1 VVLLHNVPPT
11 ATPSDIYRLLPS
23 FSRHIASITFFR
35 LPDVQFAGRVAVSF
49 ARTSTKTGKEGEESE
64 EERGERE
71 KREEGAMKKEIVRAK
86 EFAAAV
92 RKLKMSGRQLRAS
105 MVSARQCVHEGLE
118 AAKPACRSDAP
129 FLPADRA
136 PHP

>member
-1 VVLLHNVPPT
+1 MLLHNVPPT

-64 EERGERE
+64 EGAFGVARHLTITGRR
-71 KREEGAMKKEIVRAK
+71 KGHATAMVGTWPTQGGCVNIFPSTWRAMK
-86 EFAAAV
+86 
-92 RKLKMSGRQLRAS
+92 G
-105 MVSARQCVHEGLE
+105 ARWEPDWAGYG
-118 AAKPACRSDAP
+118 PI
-129 FLPADRA
+129 
-136 PHP
+136 